1 VIDDYDRAMEL
12 IRKMEA
18 HLPIP
23 AQPAVTLV
31 RALRDQGKTIA
42 RDEELQIQS
51 VSYAGDEGG
60 IMCGMAL
67 SEEAKEALVISLTH
81 LQVGARHPLAQEIR
95 AYQVE
100 RARRLAQSE
109 TPRKPHSFTVR
120 PHKRK
125 RRR

>member
-1 VIDDYDRAMEL
+1 MIDDYDRAMEL
-12 IRKMEA
+12 MRKMEA

-23 AQPAVTLV
+23 AQPAATMV
-31 RALRDQGKTIA
+31 RALCDQGRKIT

-51 VSYAGDEGG
+51 VFYAGDEGG

-67 SEEAKEALVISLTH
+67 PEGAKEALVVSLTH
-81 LQVGARHPLAQEIR
+81 LQVGARHPLAQEIH

-100 RARRLAQSE
+100 RASRLARSGA
-109 TPRKPHSFTVR
+109 PRKPYSFTVR
-120 PHKRK
+120 PRKGK